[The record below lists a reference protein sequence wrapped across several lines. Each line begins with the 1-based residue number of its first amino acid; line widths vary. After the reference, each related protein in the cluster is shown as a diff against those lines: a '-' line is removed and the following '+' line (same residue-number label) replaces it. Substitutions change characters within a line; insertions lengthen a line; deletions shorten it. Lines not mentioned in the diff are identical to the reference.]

1 MFKKIS
7 KILGLAI
14 LGLFFMVLM
23 AIALFALPAVQNY
36 VADFAVDKLKPILK
50 TELAIDKLRIHFFD
64 KVELKGIYLED
75 QKKDTLLYADN
86 LVVTLNMWDLLNSK
100 LDIETVDLSNFS
112 VNLKQEQKDAPF
124 NFQFIFDAF
133 KKDSVSKPSTNPN
146 PFGIYL
152 RDVRLKN
159 GKASYNI
166 LSEPETPGKFNIN
179 HIAIDNLSARI
190 ALPSIDMDKL
200 VGDVRTLSFTEQ
212 SGLKFENLQVMVRS
226 KGDKLWSNFLSLKI
240 NNTELKVSKAEYDTK
255 SKKYILKAKS
265 ELIDPNDIALFV
277 SRFSDLTEPFSFE
290 VDVNG
295 TYPQASLNNLKF
307 SYGNTTQIDVSGKIT
322 DFTKFENTDFD
333 VEVKQFRT
341 TQEDLEN
348 LIRVPAVDYFSPTQ
362 LWALGNMELNLKA
375 EGKINRFNYKG
386 LAKTEQGNI
395 TFSGLGKIRNK
406 FSFMTF
412 EGPVTAEN
420 IQVANI
426 IGEEVGVDDA
436 TLIANYYVELKK
448 DAPVYVTGDG
458 NIASV
463 LYQNFLY
470 EDLFFEGAY
479 LGDNIAGKIHT
490 DTENNKLNLNAD
502 FTFGENMSIDVTGNI
517 DRLDLKPFLSGDG
530 WQNPSLVTSIDMHM
544 KGSTIDDLTGT
555 LVLDSTSFSDTNFI
569 YNPGPLYLQS
579 LIEESGTRKIAFL
592 SSILEG
598 DISGNLSFATVA
610 NDLMRELNKHLP
622 SLVKAPE
629 NNKSESGKNAFQFNL
644 KLKNTEDFSFALK
657 LPFYNVEP
665 ATINGHVDF
674 DKSDV
679 LTIDAYL
686 PRFMFGKN
694 DIRETRVN
702 FITDT
707 VTGINID
714 ANTYLVQADGY
725 INARLNTV
733 AKLDSALN
741 NLALTISNGVGDGT
755 GNIQIAGGFFRDMN
769 DQFGINLKLLPS
781 NLMFNNKNLVINSSD
796 IVYSTDRIVI
806 NNFIISENNM
816 LLLGVD
822 GVASKNA
829 DDRIR
834 AYFNNTELGNLLS
847 ILNIANINGLIN
859 GGITIA
865 QALNEPIIKTDNFR
879 IDSITVYK
887 ENIGSFIVEG
897 NTNSEITG
905 FDLNAVLVN
914 RDINNLD
921 VNGFVPTN
929 GIDPLDLDIRIDKLP
944 LNWTQPFA
952 KELFSELSGTLNS
965 DINISGKISQP
976 VVEGWLGIEEGLMKI
991 AYSNVT
997 YRISDTIHVDNDNI
1011 GLNNLVIRDNNNNT
1025 AVINVALTHA
1035 NFGKMNYNAK
1045 IRLNDFLLLNNE
1057 DRTDLMAYGNLKLSG
1072 DVNVVGSSRGIFGD
1086 ANLTNE
1092 SASNVMVVLPQS
1104 AQANTYGG
1112 VIYVNTPQEVDS
1124 LSFLNKNK
1132 DKKIGQRS
1140 SSNTSMPISIR
1151 GFIELNPGLEMGV
1164 ILNPTNGNALKIRG
1178 TGELNLNYN
1187 NKSEPPITIYGDYI
1201 AQEGNFHYNL
1211 QGLKSINFGIRN
1223 GSTITLIGDPMNTRF
1238 NVTAYNRVKADLS
1251 ALSETFKYS
1260 TDLSATRVPV
1270 DAVLEISGDLESM
1283 KLNYKI
1289 ELPDASDDIRQK
1301 VNSLINTD
1309 EQRIR
1314 QFAYLVT
1321 TGNFMSSFGSTN
1333 SNFGTN
1339 MFTSVATSALTK
1351 GLDALFAGSLSD
1363 NWSVNTNM
1371 ETLNG
1376 DFNTV
1381 RMGVDIA
1388 TSLLDDR
1395 LRITTNLS
1403 YGNNAMLVNQS
1414 AFMGEFE
1421 LEYDINNWLMI
1432 RAYNRANERFYKKAP
1447 FTQGAGVVV
1456 TKEGKTFNDLF
1467 MFNFRRKED
1476 E

>member
-1 MFKKIS
+1 M
-7 KILGLAI
+7 ILI
-14 LGLFFMVLM
+14 V
-23 AIALFALPAVQNY
+23 IALFALPTVQNY
-36 VADFAVDKLKPILK
+36 VADFAVEKFKPILK

-100 LDIETVDLSNFS
+100 LDIETVDLSNFT

-166 LSEPETPGKFNIN
+166 LSEPETPGKFNTS
-179 HIAIDNLSARI
+179 HIAIDKLSARI
-190 ALPSIDMDKL
+190 ALPSIEMDKF
-200 VGDVRTLSFTEQ
+200 VGDIRTLSFNEQ
-212 SGLKFENLQVMVRS
+212 SGLRLDNLQAMVRS
-226 KGDKLWSNFLSLKI
+226 KGDKIWSSFLSLKI
-240 NNTELKVSKAEYDTK
+240 NNSELKVSRAEYNIK
-255 SKKYILKAKS
+255 AKQYKLKAKS
-265 ELIDPNDIALFV
+265 ELIDPDDISLFV

-295 TYPQASLNNLKF
+295 TYPQGSLNNLIVN
-307 SYGNTTQIDVSGKIT
+307 YGNSTHIDVSGNID
-322 DFTKFENTDFD
+322 DFTKFDNSDFD
-333 VEVKQFRT
+333 LEVKQIRT

-348 LIRVPAVDYFSPTQ
+348 LIRVAAIDYFSPTQ
-362 LWALGNMELNLKA
+362 LWALGNMNLKFNA
-375 EGKINRFNYKG
+375 VGKLNRFKYNG

-395 TFSGLGKIRNK
+395 TFSGLGKFRDD
-406 FSFMTF
+406 FSFMSF
-412 EGPVTAEN
+412 EGPVSAEN

-436 TLIANYYVELKK
+436 TLFANYYVEIKK

-463 LYQNFLY
+463 LYQNKQY
-470 EDLFFEGAY
+470 NDLFFDGSY
-479 LGDNIAGKIHT
+479 LGENIAGRIYT
-490 DTENNKLNLNAD
+490 DTENNKLDLTAD

-517 DRLDLKPFLSGDG
+517 YRLDLKPFLSGEN
-530 WQNPSLVTSIDMHM
+530 WKNPSLVTSIDVHM

-555 LVLDSTSFSDTNFI
+555 LVLDSTSFSDNNFI

-592 SSILEG
+592 SSIIEG
-598 DISGNLSFATVA
+598 DISGNLSFVTIAQ
-610 NDLMRELNKHLP
+610 DLMRELNRHLP
-622 SLVKAPE
+622 SLVKASE
-629 NNKSESGKNAFQFNL
+629 INKSETEKNAFQFNL
-644 KLKNTEDFSFALK
+644 KLKNTEDFSYALK

-665 ATINGHVDF
+665 AIINGHVDF
-674 DKSDV
+674 DNSDV

-686 PRFMFGKN
+686 PRFMIGKN

-714 ANTYLVQADGY
+714 ANAYLVQADGY
-725 INARLNTV
+725 INARLNTT
-733 AKLDSALN
+733 AKLDSAMN
-741 NLALTISNGVGDGT
+741 NLALTISNGVGDGN
-755 GNIQIAGGFFRDMN
+755 GNIQISAGFFRDMD
-769 DQFGINLKLLPS
+769 DQFGTNLQLLPS
-781 NLMFNNKNLVINSSD
+781 NLMFNNKNLIINSSD
-796 IVYSTDRIVI
+796 IVYSKDRIVI

-829 DDRIR
+829 DDKIR

-859 GGITIA
+859 GGISIA

-887 ENIGSFIVEG
+887 EKIGSFIIEG
-897 NTNSEITG
+897 NTNNEITG
-905 FDLNAVLVN
+905 FDLNAVLIN
-914 RDINNLD
+914 RYKHNLE

-929 GIDPLDLDIRIDKLP
+929 GVDPFNVDIRIDKLP

-965 DINISGKISQP
+965 KFNISGKISQP
-976 VVEGWLGIEEGLMKI
+976 VFEGWLGIEEGLMKI

-997 YRISDTIHVDNDNI
+997 YRVSDTIHINKDNI
-1011 GLNNLVIRDNNNNT
+1011 GLNNLVIRDNNNNS

-1035 NFGKMNYNAK
+1035 NFGKLNYNAK

-1092 SASNVMVVLPQS
+1092 STSNVMVVLPQT

-1112 VIYVNTPQEVDS
+1112 VIYINTPQEVDS
-1124 LSFLNKNK
+1124 LSFLRKSK
-1132 DKKIGQRS
+1132 GKKASQS
-1140 SSNTSMPISIR
+1140 SSSSISMPISIR
-1151 GFIELNPGLEMGV
+1151 GFVELNPGLEMGV

-1178 TGELNLNYN
+1178 KGELNLNYN

-1201 AQEGNFHYNL
+1201 AQDGNFHYNL

-1238 NVTAYNRVKADLS
+1238 NVTAYNRVKADL
-1251 ALSETFKYS
+1251 AVLSETFKYS

-1270 DAVLEISGDLESM
+1270 DAVLEIAGDLESM

-1289 ELPDASDDIRQK
+1289 ELPESSEDIRQK

-1321 TGNFMSSFGSTN
+1321 AGNFISSMGTTN

-1371 ETLNG
+1371 ETMNG

-1388 TSLLDDR
+1388 TSLLDNR
-1395 LRITTNLS
+1395 LRISTNLS

-1447 FTQGAGVVV
+1447 FTQGAGIVV
-1456 TKEGKTFNDLF
+1456 TKEGKTFKDLF